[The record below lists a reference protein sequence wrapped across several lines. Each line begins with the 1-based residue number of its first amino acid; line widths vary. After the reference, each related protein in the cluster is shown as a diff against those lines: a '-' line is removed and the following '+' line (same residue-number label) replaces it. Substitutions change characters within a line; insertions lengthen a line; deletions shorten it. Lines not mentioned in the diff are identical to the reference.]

1 MHAAVLPNALQQIH
15 VIVIS
20 FVLYKIDP
28 ANETCRAS
36 NTLLTD
42 SHEIVY
48 PVKDTEVKNNTLPA
62 AHPRRIG
69 PPSNTLPPR
78 RRSRQRPITMKLC
91 IK

>member
-28 ANETCRAS
+28 ANETFHAS

-42 SHEIVY
+42 SHEITY
-48 PVKDTEVKNNTLPA
+48 
-62 AHPRRIG
+62 
-69 PPSNTLPPR
+69 
-78 RRSRQRPITMKLC
+78 LC
-91 IK
+91 